1 MFRTIFSL
9 AWPTMLEQLLGTAVQ
24 YIDTAMV
31 GSLGT
36 SAVAAVGAT
45 TTFNWLIGS
54 TVSAVGVG
62 LLAFIAQAFGAK
74 QPDRARAAA
83 AQSVTL
89 TLVFGLVFTLLTTG
103 LSSFIPKWMQA
114 DPAIQSAA
122 STYLLIIYSPMLLR
136 TANIIF
142 GMVLRAAG
150 DTRTPMRTGLIVNA
164 VNVVLNF
171 LLIYDTRT
179 VPVFS
184 RSITLYGAGLGIN
197 GAALASAAAYS
208 LGGIIITV
216 KLFRHPDISPAGH
229 SFRPDRTILKPV
241 FKVGVPNMLQRFAT
255 SLGYVVFASMINSLG
270 ELATAAHTVANTV
283 ESAFYIPGWG
293 MQTAAATLSGNA
305 TGAADKNGIR
315 KLTKSILPLEI
326 GLMLVSGS
334 LLFAFAPV
342 LIRLFSKDAEV
353 IALGTAVLRMVA
365 VSEPFYGVPIVLEGI
380 LQGQGKT
387 VSPFVY
393 NMTGMWGVRIL
404 GTFIATQ
411 VFSGGLVAAWGCM
424 IAHNLL
430 LFCLFS
436 GHFIVSGRRGKLN
449 TSQ

>member
-1 MFRTIFSL
+1 MLRSIFSL

-31 GSLGT
+31 GVLGT

-45 TTFNWLIGS
+45 TTFNWLTGS

-74 QPDRARAAA
+74 QPDKARAAA

-103 LSSFIPKWMQA
+103 LSPFIPEWMQA
-114 DPAIQSAA
+114 DPAIRSAA
-122 STYLLIIYSPMLLR
+122 STYLLILYSPMLLR
-136 TANIIF
+136 TASIIF

-197 GAALASAAAYS
+197 GAALASAIAYT

-216 KLFRHPDISPAGH
+216 KLFRHPDISPAGY
-229 SFRPDRTILKPV
+229 SFRPDKTILKPV
-241 FKVGVPNMLQRFAT
+241 FRVGIPNMLQRFAT
-255 SLGYVVFASMINSLG
+255 SLGYVFFASMINSLG
-270 ELATAAHTVANTV
+270 EIATAAHTVANTV

-305 TGAADKNGIR
+305 TGADDTAGIK
-315 KLTKSILPLEI
+315 KLTKAILTLEV
-326 GLMLVSGS
+326 GLMLVSGG
-334 LLFAFAPV
+334 LLFAFAPM

-353 IALGTAVLRMVA
+353 IALGTSVLHMVA

-387 VSPFVY
+387 VPPFIY

-411 VFSGGLVAAWGCM
+411 VLSLGLVAAWGCM

-436 GHFIVSGRRGKLN
+436 GHFILSARRSGRR
-449 TSQ
+449 